1 MDDMITC
8 MLCLTF
14 DPGHLFHAK
23 HVGTVFGTAQATP
36 KVRLDKSSARL
47 LLLLTIKLL

>member
-23 HVGTVFGTAQATP
+23 HVGTVFGTAQTTS
-36 KVRLDKSSARL
+36 KVCLDKSSARL
-47 LLLLTIKLL
+47 